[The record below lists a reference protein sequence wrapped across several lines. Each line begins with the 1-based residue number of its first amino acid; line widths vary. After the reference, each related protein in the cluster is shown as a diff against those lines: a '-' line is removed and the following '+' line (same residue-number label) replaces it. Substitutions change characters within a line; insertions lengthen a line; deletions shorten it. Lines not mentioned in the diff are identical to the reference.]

1 MEKNWENHANFQK
14 LHSMLNFDAKKSKTL
29 LIFFFFP
36 VKSFPDLKSWMGLN
50 GICFMYASLGFLN
63 TIWAICTIPD
73 NRGISLVGVE
83 ESYEDRERQP
93 LFRRN

>member
-1 MEKNWENHANFQK
+1 MFENHANFQK
-14 LHSMLNFDAKKSKTL
+14 LHLEIFNFDAKKSNHTTYSD
-29 LIFFFFP
+29 FFLS

-73 NRGISLVGVE
+73 NRGISLVRVE